1 MKEPLLDTDIISYYL
16 KGNANVSRKMKRAY
30 EEYGYLSMSVISYYE
45 VVNGLLFKDA
55 RSQLKSFGDL
65 IQSFQI
71 IPLDTAI
78 ADIAAQIFADLRRSN
93 QIVAHTDVLIGA
105 TALHYQMKIV
115 TNNQTHFSRISA
127 LELDNWV

>member
-1 MKEPLLDTDIISYYL
+1 MKEPLVDTDIISYYL
-16 KGNANVSRKMKRAY
+16 RNNANVSRQMKLAY
-30 EEYGYLSMSVISYYE
+30 EQYGYLSMSVVSYYE

-55 RSQLKSFGDL
+55 KGQLKSFEKL

-78 ADIAAQIFADLRRSN
+78 ADIAAQIFADLRRNN

-105 TALHYQMKIV
+105 TALHYQMKVV
-115 TNNQTHFSRISA
+115 TNNQAHFSRIPN
-127 LELDNWV
+127 LELENWV

>member
-16 KGNANVSRKMKRAY
+16 RNNANVSRQMKLAY
-30 EEYGYLSMSVISYYE
+30 EQYGYLSMSVVSYYE

-55 RSQLKSFGDL
+55 KGQLKSFEKL

-78 ADIAAQIFADLRRSN
+78 ADIAAQIFADLRRNN
-93 QIVAHTDVLIGA
+93 QIVGHTDVLIGA
-105 TALHYQMKIV
+105 TALHYQMKVV
-115 TNNQTHFSRISA
+115 TNNQAHFSRIPN

>member
-16 KGNANVSRKMKRAY
+16 RNNANVSREMKLAY
-30 EEYGYLSMSVISYYE
+30 EQYGYLSMSVVSYYE
-45 VVNGLLFKDA
+45 VINGLLFKDA
-55 RSQLKSFGDL
+55 KGQLKSFEQL

-78 ADIAAQIFADLRRSN
+78 ANIAAQIFADLRRNN

-105 TALHYQMKIV
+105 TALHYQMKLV
-115 TNNQTHFSRISA
+115 TNNQAHFSRIPN